1 MISSGI
7 HKEKGRDETRETV
20 WGDSRKLRFRQSEC
34 YAERLG
40 LFMVGALVIDKPAG
54 WTSHDVVAKMR
65 GIARTKRI
73 GHLGTLDPMA
83 TGVLPLLIGNA
94 TRLAQFHTA
103 ESKVYEGVIRFGFS
117 TNTYDAEGE
126 PTSEVVP
133 YEAND
138 ATLTDVIAQRF
149 LGEIDQMPPA
159 VSAKKIGG
167 VPAYKLARQNKEV
180 KLSAVPVRI
189 DEFRVVQCQGDSAT
203 VRVVCSTGTY
213 VRSLAHDLG
222 AALGVGAH
230 LSALRRH
237 ASGCFTL
244 EQAITIEQ
252 AQELANEG
260 TLAERVVSPAALLP
274 EVPSEIVDDVTARQ
288 IRDGR
293 AFRVSPFL
301 QTQAQN
307 LVKAVT
313 RSGVLVAIG
322 ERKLHN
328 LYQPTLVFPVS

>member
-1 MISSGI
+1 M
-7 HKEKGRDETRETV
+7 
-20 WGDSRKLRFRQSEC
+20 F
-34 YAERLG
+34 
-40 LFMVGALVIDKPAG
+40 GALVIDKAAG

-83 TGVLPLLIGNA
+83 TGVLPLLLGNA
-94 TRLAQFHTA
+94 TRLARFYTG
-103 ESKVYEGVIRFGFS
+103 ERKVYEGVIRFGFS

-126 PTSEVVP
+126 AASEAIA
-133 YEAND
+133 YEAD
-138 ATLTDVIAQRF
+138 SATLTDVIAQRF
-149 LGEIDQMPPA
+149 LGEIEQVPPP

-167 VPAYKLARQNKEV
+167 VPAYKLARKNKEV
-180 KLSAVPVRI
+180 KLEPVRVRVE
-189 DEFRVVQCQGDSAT
+189 EFRVLGCEGDRAS
-203 VRVVCSTGTY
+203 VRVVCSAGTY

-230 LSALRRH
+230 LAALRRH

-244 EQAITIEQ
+244 EQAISIEE
-252 AQELANEG
+252 AQRLATEGELE
-260 TLAERVVSPAALLP
+260 TRVIAAASLLP
-274 EVPSEIVDDVTARQ
+274 ELSTEIVDDLTARQ

-293 AFRVSPFL
+293 AFRASPFARNP
-301 QTQAQN
+301 AQP

>member
-1 MISSGI
+1 M
-7 HKEKGRDETRETV
+7 
-20 WGDSRKLRFRQSEC
+20 
-34 YAERLG
+34 
-40 LFMVGALVIDKPAG
+40 IDKAAE

-83 TGVLPLLIGNA
+83 TGVLPLLLGNA
-94 TRLAQFHTA
+94 TRLARFYTG
-103 ESKVYEGVIRFGFS
+103 ERKVYEGVIRFGFS

-126 PTSEVVP
+126 PTSEP
-133 YEAND
+133 QPFTAEEA
-138 ATLTDVIAQRF
+138 ALTDVIAQRF
-149 LGEIDQMPPA
+149 LGEIEQMPPA

-180 KLSAVPVRI
+180 VLTAVSVRVE
-189 DEFRVVQCQGDSAT
+189 EFRVLSCEGNSAA
-203 VRVVCSTGTY
+203 VRVVCSAGTY

-222 AALGVGAH
+222 QVVGVGAH
-230 LSALRRH
+230 LSQLRRL

-244 EQAITIEQ
+244 QQAITLAE
-252 AQELANEG
+252 AQELANHEA
-260 TLAERVVSPAALLP
+260 LATRLIPAAQLLP
-274 EVPSEIVDDVTARQ
+274 EFPTEIVDDLTARQ

-301 QTQAQN
+301 VNAAQQH
-307 LVKAVT
+307 VKAVT
-313 RSGVLVAIG
+313 RQGLLVAIG

-328 LYQPTLVFPVS
+328 LYQPALVFPVS